1 MREVAGCGGKIEQ
14 GRDNRDKERKD
25 PDKNGG
31 EGSHHVFEFILQKQQ
46 EGELC
51 DIRKVLLN
59 HDALL
64 KVQENKIS
72 HKNEQQKNIQVPSYT
87 VILRKL
93 RLKNRL
99 D

>member
-64 KVQENKIS
+64 KVQENKFHIKMSNRKIS
-72 HKNEQQKNIQVPSYT
+72 KSHPIQ
-87 VILRKL
+87 LF
-93 RLKNRL
+93 
-99 D
+99 